1 VEQKKVVTHQA
12 AAPAEQPEG
21 EWVHKSDLKKAAAK
35 PVEEGKPPVSNSF
48 LQLDNEVEGVWV
60 LKDTYY

>member
-1 VEQKKVVTHQA
+1 VEQQKVVTHQA
-12 AAPAEQPEG
+12 AAPAEQSEG
-21 EWVHKSDLKKAAAK
+21 AWVRKSDLKKTAAK